1 MWDSTGNALPV
12 NRVKHLC
19 SVTVVDMQEGSTRDK
34 DRIFELEDLLEKVS
48 INPTLLTSCM
58 YYIWLFNIFL
68 MMLFNISIYRQYEV

>member
-19 SVTVVDMQEGSTRDK
+19 SVTVMEVQESSTCEK
-34 DRIFELEDLLEKVS
+34 DRIRELEDLVEKVS

-58 YYIWLFNIFL
+58 YNMLAGCLIIFFNDAFQL
-68 MMLFNISIYRQYEV
+68 